1 MSKLNIL
8 EIKNVGKNFGGL
20 AALSDVNLKIQQGTI
35 HSLIGPNGAGKS
47 TLLNVLIGLLKPDT
61 GSVLFNGESVL
72 GKAPHEINQM
82 GIGRVFQTPA
92 IFEELTVLE
101 NVAIAA
107 YAARD
112 EGFSFNIF
120 ETAEQAK
127 PCIDLAKETLQD
139 IGLYEQRK
147 TEACH
152 LSRGDK
158 RRLEMALCLARKPE
172 LLLLDEPTAGMA
184 RADTENTIE
193 LLQRIS
199 QQGGITMVIVEH
211 DMNVVFSL
219 SRRISVLAQGSI
231 IAEGEPDQIKGN
243 PVVIEAYL
251 GESQDE

>member
-1 MSKLNIL
+1 MSIL
-8 EIKNVGKNFGGL
+8 EVRDVSKNFGGL
-20 AALSDVNLKIQQGTI
+20 AALGDVNLTIEEGTI

-47 TLLNVLIGLLKPDT
+47 TLLNVLVGLLEPDVGT
-61 GSVLFNGESVL
+61 VMFKGKAVL
-72 GKAPHEINQM
+72 GNAPYEINQM
-82 GIGRVFQTPA
+82 GLGRVFQTPA
-92 IFEELTVLE
+92 IFDDLSVLE

-112 EGFSFNIF
+112 GGFAFNVF
-120 ETAEQAK
+120 ETPATAK

-139 IGLYEQRK
+139 VGLFEQRK

-158 RRLEMALCLARKPE
+158 RRLEMALCLARKPD

-184 RADTENTIE
+184 RADTENTIK

-199 QQGGITMVIVEH
+199 DKGGITMVIVEH

-219 SRRISVLAQGSI
+219 SKYITCLAGGRV
-231 IAEGEPDQIKGN
+231 IAEGLPDEMKGN
-243 PVVIEAYL
+243 PKVIEAYL
-251 GESQDE
+251 GTESEE